1 MGFLSKKFNKSRED
15 NNIPTLEDDTEEIN
29 HIKDEYIEDGAFHFT
44 KDNGEDISI
53 NIHDFT
59 MPMFT
64 VKGTVDN
71 MDKLSEIEGKLGEV
85 YVDASTNN
93 IYTWIDNQWML
104 MSNCETE
111 ESKHQVHK
119 RTKKIIPYPSHC
131 KSCGSALHG
140 YVCEYCHTEYPSF
153 EYIIEEESY

>member
-1 MGFLSKKFNKSRED
+1 MGLLSKKFNKSCKD
-15 NNIPTLEDDTEEIN
+15 NNISAVTLEDDN
-29 HIKDEYIEDGAFHFT
+29 LKFT

-64 VKGTVDN
+64 IKGTVDN
-71 MDKLSEIEGKLGEV
+71 MDKLLEIEGYPGEV
-85 YVDASTNN
+85 YVDASTND
-93 IYTWIDNQWML
+93 IYTWIDNEWLL